1 MKGRFSTID
10 VNVVVKDLQKLLSLR
25 VINVYDVDH
34 KTYLIK
40 LSLPDNK
47 AVLVIESGIRIH
59 STEFEWPK
67 HVAPSGFAMKLR
79 KHLRGR
85 RLEAV
90 HQLGIDRVVD
100 LQFGSSEAA
109 YHVILEMYDRGN
121 IVLTDYNYVILNI
134 LRPRSNESEDVK
146 LVVRERYPVSSA
158 KQYEPVECEKIYS
171 ILKES
176 KNGNPLKR
184 TLLPATDFGPA
195 LIEHCLLSAGFSDA
209 VKINDGFHIDTDF
222 DKLMNALEK
231 AAELFQ
237 NLSTQK
243 TKGYIIQKRDMRPA
257 TKGEETKELLT
268 YDEFHPYLFCQYEK
282 RPYLEM
288 DSFDKAVDE
297 FFSKLETQKLDM
309 KILQQEKIA
318 VKKLEN
324 VKKDHEK
331 RMQELQKVQELDT
344 LKGQFIEYNLTLV
357 DQAIRVV
364 RSALANQINWT
375 EISELL
381 KQAQL
386 QQDPVACSI
395 KSLKLE
401 TNHITMH
408 LNDPYI
414 DSDEEEDE
422 QPKSLMIDI
431 DLGLSAY
438 ANSKKYFDNKRQ
450 AAKKEQKT
458 IHASAKALK
467 SAERKTKETLKDVA
481 TAATINKARKTH
493 WFEKFLWFISSE
505 NYVVVGGRDQ
515 QQNEILVKK
524 YLRPGDLYVHADLH
538 GASSVVIKNHTVK
551 PVPPKTLNEAGSM
564 AICNSAAWD
573 AKVITSAW
581 WVYHDQVSKT
591 APTGEYLT
599 TGSFMIRGK
608 KNYLPP
614 SYLVYGFGLL
624 FKLEEGSVFRHAGER
639 KVREVE
645 EEDVIEMTELDADK
659 IASMD
664 DSSQSE
670 GSEDETNADQEQ
682 VKVQKKSSDDVDAES
697 ISMSKINKDN
707 ESKSVHWSKETEEAF
722 FPDTTI
728 SLKYSGEKLTVNKVH
743 LDADASSDVMKVLSQ
758 VQEEKKVKDAVKGG
772 RMSAKAR
779 RDLRK
784 SKRQGH
790 NSAEMI
796 DQEKTEVTSSTQL
809 KEDLCETNSE
819 NLPLSTVSSVKQE
832 PLKRGKRN
840 KLKKIKE
847 KYKDQDEE
855 ERLLCMELLASSGP
869 AKESKKKKKQK
880 DSAPKTQ
887 QKLRGHIP
895 EKLKMSTENPVI
907 RQTAELSETTNET
920 KTDEMKTVKEKLP
933 NDNQDEESD
942 EDKMDEEDLT
952 QQATDAQVLDSL
964 TGCPVAEDELLYSIC
979 VVAPYNTLLNYK
991 YKVKLLPGSTKR
1003 GKASKTA
1010 LAMFSQDKTASSREK
1025 DLIKILKDC
1034 DISRNIPGKVKLAAP
1049 NLQKQK
1055 KQK

>member
-10 VNVVVKDLQKLLSLR
+10 VNIAVKDLQKLLSLR
-25 VINVYDVDH
+25 VVNVYDVDH

-40 LSLPDNK
+40 LALPDNK

-59 STEFEWPK
+59 STDFEWPK

-79 KHLRGR
+79 KHIRGR
-85 RLEAV
+85 RLESIS
-90 HQLGIDRVVD
+90 QLGIDRVVD

-134 LRPRSNESEDVK
+134 LRPRSNDSEDVK
-146 LVVRERYPVSSA
+146 LVVREQYPVSSA
-158 KQYEPVECEKIYS
+158 KKYEHVDPEKIYS
-171 ILKES
+171 LLKES
-176 KNGNPLKR
+176 KDGSFLKR
-184 TLLPATDFGPA
+184 ALLPATDFGPA
-195 LIEHCLLSAGFSDA
+195 IIDHCLLCAGFADN
-209 VKINDGFHIDTDF
+209 VKINKGFNLELDF
-222 DKLMNALEK
+222 DKLKVALEK

-237 NLSTQK
+237 NLSTQNV
-243 TKGYIIQKRDMRPA
+243 KGYIIQKRDTRPSTNEA
-257 TKGEETKELLT
+257 ETKELLT
-268 YDEFHPYLFCQYEK
+268 YDEFHPYLFCQYK
-282 RPYLEM
+282 DRPYVEM
-288 DSFDKAVDE
+288 DTFDKAVDE
-297 FFSKLETQKLDM
+297 FFSKLETQKIDM

-331 RMQELQKVQELDT
+331 RMQDLQKLQELDT
-344 LKGQFIEYNLTLV
+344 LKGQFIEYNLTMV

-364 RSALANQINWT
+364 RSALANQINWAD
-375 EISELL
+375 ILDLL

-386 QQDPVACSI
+386 QQDPVACAI
-395 KSLKLE
+395 KHLKLE
-401 TNHITMH
+401 TNHITM
-408 LNDPYI
+408 LLKNPYI
-414 DSDEEEDE
+414 DSDNEEEDE
-422 QPKSLMIDI
+422 EEPQSLMIDI

-438 ANSKKYFDNKRQ
+438 ANSKKYFDNKKQ

-467 SAERKTKETLKDVA
+467 SAEKKTKETLKDVA
-481 TAATINKARKTH
+481 KAATINKARKTY

-524 YLRPGDLYVHADLH
+524 YLRPGDIYVHADLH
-538 GASSVVIKNHTVK
+538 GASSVVIKNNTTK
-551 PVPPKTLNEAGSM
+551 PIPPKTLNEAGSM

-581 WVYHDQVSKT
+581 WVYPDQVSKT

-624 FKLEEGSVFRHAGER
+624 FKLEETCVFRHAGER

-645 EEDVIEMTELDADK
+645 EENSTGVNELIESLSVDDDK
-659 IASMD
+659 TTSIVE
-664 DSSQSE
+664 SSPSE
-670 GSEDETNADQEQ
+670 DSEDEGNIDGKTINLENKQDVDTDSVSMNVITETN
-682 VKVQKKSSDDVDAES
+682 KKSL
-697 ISMSKINKDN
+697 
-707 ESKSVHWSKETEEAF
+707 SKETEEEEM
-722 FPDTTI
+722 FPDTNI
-728 SLKYSGEKLTVNKVH
+728 NLKYTGEKLTVNK
-743 LDADASSDVMKVLSQ
+743 APTNTSDSTDVTLLL
-758 VQEEKKVKDAVKGG
+758 QEDNKTKEKMKGG
-772 RMSAKAR
+772 RMSAKMKR
-779 RDLRK
+779 NLHKGKKSSDDLTK
-784 SKRQGH
+784 INDKEEQ
-790 NSAEMI
+790 I
-796 DQEKTEVTSSTQL
+796 SSTNF
-809 KEDLCETNSE
+809 KGDLHETISE
-819 NLPLSTVSSVKQE
+819 NIPLSTISSAKQE

-840 KLKKIKE
+840 KMKKIKE

-855 ERLLCMELLASSGP
+855 ECILRMELLASSGP
-869 AKESKKKKKQK
+869 AKESKKKKKQMEK
-880 DSAPKTQ
+880 CQKQ
-887 QKLRGHIP
+887 GLKLRGHIP
-895 EKLKMSTENPVI
+895 EKLKISTENNII
-907 RQTAELSETTNET
+907 RQTFPEVSEITVDT
-920 KTDEMKTVKEKLP
+920 KTVTASLP
-933 NDNQDEESD
+933 RDKQDEESD

-952 QQATDAQVLDSL
+952 QQNTDAQLLDSL
-964 TGCPVAEDELLYSIC
+964 TGCPVVEDELLYSLC
-979 VVAPYNTLLNYK
+979 VVAPYNSLQNYK

-1003 GKASKTA
+1003 GKAAKSA
-1010 LAMFSQDKTASSREK
+1010 LAMFSQDKSASSHEK

-1055 KQK
+1055 KHK